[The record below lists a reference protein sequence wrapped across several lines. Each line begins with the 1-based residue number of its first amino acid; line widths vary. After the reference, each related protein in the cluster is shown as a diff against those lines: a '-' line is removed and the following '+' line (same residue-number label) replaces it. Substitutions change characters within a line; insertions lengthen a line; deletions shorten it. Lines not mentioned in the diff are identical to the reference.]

1 MPVKVGCASDY
12 NKNHPDRIRKKRDEE
27 TIVLVA
33 NKSYGWVDFDEH
45 IIDLAPRDGTCDE
58 WKKSKMTPDD
68 RKKFSSKYTAE
79 MKSAKSLKAI
89 RNLADRSKD
98 GEIIRLLCYE
108 NNDNPYC
115 HRYMLK
121 LFIDQ
126 CSVVNAESS
135 KDFLR

>member
-12 NKNHPDRIRKKRDEE
+12 NKNHPDHIGKKRDEE

-33 NKSYGWVDFDEH
+33 NKSYRWVDFDDH
-45 IIDLAPRDGTCDE
+45 IIELAPRDGTYDE
-58 WKKSKMTPDD
+58 WKRSKMTPGDW
-68 RKKFSSKYTAE
+68 KKFSSKYTAE

-89 RNLADRSKD
+89 RNLAERSKE

-108 NNDNPYC
+108 KDDNPYC

-126 CSVVNAESS
+126 FSVVNTEP
-135 KDFLR
+135 

>member
-12 NKNHPDRIRKKRDEE
+12 NKNHPERIRKKRDEE

-33 NKSYGWVDFDEH
+33 NKRYGWVDFDEH
-45 IIDLAPRDGTCDE
+45 ITELAPRIATHNE
-58 WKKSKMTPDD
+58 WKESKMTAHDW
-68 RKKFSSKYTAE
+68 KKFSSKYTAE

-89 RNLADRSKD
+89 RDLGERSKN

-108 NNDNPYC
+108 KDDNPYC

-121 LFIDQ
+121 LFIH
-126 CSVVNAESS
+126 ESS
-135 KDFLR
+135 LTKES

>member
-1 MPVKVGCASDY
+1 MQVKVGCASDY
-12 NKNHPDRIRKKRDEE
+12 NKNRPDRIRKKRDEE

-33 NKSYGWVDFDEH
+33 NKSYGWVDFDDH
-45 IIDLAPRDGTCDE
+45 IIELAPRDGTYDE
-58 WKKSKMTPDD
+58 WKKSKMTPGDW
-68 RKKFSSKYTAE
+68 KKFSSKYTAE

-89 RNLADRSKD
+89 RNLAERSKY

-108 NNDNPYC
+108 KDDNPYC

-126 CSVVNAESS
+126 SSVVNTEP
-135 KDFLR
+135 